1 MTDKSNTIT
10 PIEQAGN
17 SCSTRLRLDSI
28 SKMFSGHK
36 ALDSVSLSI
45 NAGEIHGLVGEN
57 GAGKSTLLNILSGV
71 LSADS
76 GKIFVNNLETIV
88 NSPLQARKSGIA
100 MIHQE
105 LQHVPE
111 LSVAQNM
118 FLGRSIKRLGGLF
131 VDTRQQELRAEKV
144 LSTLDP
150 DIDPSVPIHTLKVAQ
165 RQLIEIARALLEDA
179 QVIAM
184 DEPTSS
190 LTPAEFD
197 RLAGLIKDLAQRG
210 VSIIYV
216 SHKLNEIFEICSRA
230 SVLRDGKNI
239 KTVTLAES
247 SEAQIGASMVGRDLI
262 EVAHSSH
269 ATSLPVLKIN
279 ALCRGRFVKNASFV
293 LHQGEVLGISGLV
306 GSGRTELLRLIAG
319 IDRPDSGTVEMHGQ
333 TIFSHSPRQAIAA
346 GLGLLP
352 EERKRD
358 GIIPDRPV
366 TSNVAL
372 PSFRHFSFA
381 GWIRR
386 KLIASTSH
394 KILKE
399 LDLRPLAI
407 DKPIGTF
414 SGGNQQKV
422 IISRWL
428 AASADVMLFDEP
440 TRGIDVGAKAEIY
453 ALIEKLAS
461 DGKAMIVVSSEM
473 SELMRLADRVLVM
486 CEGHISGEL
495 SATRISEAA
504 MLELA
509 IPRQETPALSKHC
522 VT

>member
-1 MTDKSNTIT
+1 MSNS
-10 PIEQAGN
+10 EG
-17 SCSTRLRLDSI
+17 TRLRLDNI
-28 SKMFSGHK
+28 SKNFSGHR
-36 ALDSVSLSI
+36 ALDSVCLAV
-45 NAGEIHGLVGEN
+45 NTGEVHGLVGEN

-71 LSADS
+71 LPADS
-76 GKIFVNNLETIV
+76 GKIFINNREATI
-88 NSPLQARKSGIA
+88 NSPLQARASGIA

-118 FLGRSIKRLGGLF
+118 FLGRSITRFGGVL
-131 VDTRQQELRAEKV
+131 VHRKQQELQAEKV

-150 DIDPSVPIHTLKVAQ
+150 DIDPSIPIRTLKVAQ

-197 RLAGLIKDLAQRG
+197 RLASLIQDLSQRG

-216 SHKLNEIFEICSRA
+216 SHKMNEIFDVCTRA

-239 KTVTLAES
+239 TTVRLAES
-247 SEAQIGASMVGRDLI
+247 SEAQISANMVGRDLV

-269 ATSLPVLKIN
+269 ATALPVLKTN
-279 ALCRGRFVKNASFV
+279 ALCRGRFVKDASLT

-333 TIFSHSPRQAIAA
+333 TIPKHNPRQAIAM

-358 GIIPDRPV
+358 GIIRDRPV
-366 TSNVAL
+366 TSNVSL
-372 PSFRHFSFA
+372 PSFRHFAIA

-386 KLIASTSH
+386 NLIASTSL
-394 KILKE
+394 KILRE

-453 ALIEKLAS
+453 ALIEKLAA

-473 SELMRLADRVLVM
+473 SELIRLADRVLVM
-486 CEGHISGEL
+486 CEGHITGEL
-495 SATRISEAA
+495 NADQISEAT

-509 IPRQETPALSKHC
+509 ISYKEEPQHSKRN
-522 VT
+522 VM

>member
-1 MTDKSNTIT
+1 MTNPSRPPAATKPAINPDG
-10 PIEQAGN
+10 E
-17 SCSTRLRLDSI
+17 RLRLDGI
-28 SKMFSGHK
+28 SKSFSGHQ
-36 ALDSVSLSI
+36 ALDSVCLQV
-45 NAGEIHGLVGEN
+45 NGGEVHGLVGEN

-71 LSADS
+71 LPADS
-76 GKIFVNNLETIV
+76 GKIVINGREVSIK
-88 NSPLQARKSGIA
+88 SPLQARASGIA

-118 FLGRSIKRLGGLF
+118 FLGRPMTRFGGVI
-131 VDTRQQELRAEKV
+131 VDRKKQELEAAKA
-144 LSTLDP
+144 LATLDP
-150 DIDPSVPIHTLKVAQ
+150 NIDPSVPIRTLKVAQ
-165 RQLIEIARALLEDA
+165 RQLIEIGRALMEDA

-197 RLAGLIKDLAQRG
+197 RLASLIETLSMRG

-216 SHKLNEIFEICSRA
+216 SHKMNEIFEVCSKA
-230 SVLRDGKNI
+230 TVLRDGKNI
-239 KTVTLAES
+239 TVVTLAES
-247 SEAQIGASMVGRDLI
+247 NESQITANMVGRDL
-262 EVAHSSH
+262 VAASHITH
-269 ATSLPVLKIN
+269 ATSIPVLKVN
-279 ALCRGRFVKNASFV
+279 ALCRAKSVIDASLT

-319 IDRPDSGTVEMHGQ
+319 IDRPDSGTVEVQGK
-333 TIFSHSPRQAIAA
+333 TIASHDPRQAIAA

-358 GIIPDRPV
+358 GILRDRPV

-372 PSFRHFSFA
+372 PSFRKFA
-381 GWIRR
+381 RGGWIQR
-386 KLIASTSH
+386 KLIADTSLR
-394 KILKE
+394 ILR
-399 LDLRPLAI
+399 DMNLRPLAI
-407 DKPIGTF
+407 DKTIGTF

-422 IISRWL
+422 IIGRWL

-473 SELMRLADRVLVM
+473 PELMRLADRVLVM
-486 CEGHISGEL
+486 CEGRITGEL
-495 SATRISEAA
+495 SAEQISETA

-509 IPRQETPALSKHC
+509 ISHNPRPEHAENRAT
-522 VT
+522 